1 MSFFPRH
8 QSTVL
13 LFVEPNAQ
21 NFTKTFS
28 QDFRYLHYVFKQI
41 VHPQM
46 KRSIGK
52 HVNNQLSNSFLE
64 GNTLTVCLSFDRYF
78 YSFVIGT
85 AKISL
90 RYYIGKVFHL

>member
-1 MSFFPRH
+1 
-8 QSTVL
+8 
-13 LFVEPNAQ
+13 
-21 NFTKTFS
+21 
-28 QDFRYLHYVFKQI
+28 
-41 VHPQM
+41 M

-64 GNTLTVCLSFDRYF
+64 GNTLTVRLSFDRYL

-90 RYYIGKVFHL
+90 QYYIGKVFHL